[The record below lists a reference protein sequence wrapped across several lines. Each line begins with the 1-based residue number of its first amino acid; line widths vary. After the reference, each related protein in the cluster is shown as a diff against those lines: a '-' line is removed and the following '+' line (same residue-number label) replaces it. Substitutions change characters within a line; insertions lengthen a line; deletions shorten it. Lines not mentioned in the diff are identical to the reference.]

1 MAASVDSEWTTT
13 GKLIKKAQAAGLPWD
28 NSEAHS
34 ALYDASQTAK
44 LFCKIVNMWKISR
57 ESDWETP

>member
-1 MAASVDSEWTTT
+1 VLSRA
-13 GKLIKKAQAAGLPWD
+13 AQAAGLPWD

-44 LFCKIVNMWKISR
+44 LFCTIINRWAETSGPVW
-57 ESDWETP
+57 SDDNGYDEQR